1 MRKYIDIFSKINL
14 KRLIYLVINI
24 FVVAFCYNNAA
35 AQQLSAKYL
44 NYIEKY
50 KDIAVK
56 HQQAYGIPASITLA
70 QGLLESQAGDSP
82 LASSGNNHF
91 GIKCHK
97 DWTGDTLRHDDDAL
111 QECFRKYQ
119 RAEDSFEDHA
129 RFLKRK
135 RYQPLFALSTTDYQ
149 GWARTLKQC
158 GYATDPGYPDK
169 LISIIERYEL
179 FHYDSGQPIVTKRKE
194 LKGDESMEH
203 EIDISILDEVSM
215 LHNIRQKGGLHYVM
229 AHNGDTYDSIAKE
242 FGLKTRKLLSFNDLK
257 TPKSLKSGD
266 IIYLQEKEDKAVTGG
281 DKYRVK
287 RGETLYSISQTYGI
301 KLKALLNLNSLSFDS
316 KVAPGDTLKM
326 K

>member
-1 MRKYIDIFSKINL
+1 MTHQYLRKYIDIFSKINL

-119 RAEDSFEDHA
+119 RAEDSFEDH
-129 RFLKRK
+129 
-135 RYQPLFALSTTDYQ
+135 DY
-149 GWARTLKQC
+149 G
-158 GYATDPGYPDK
+158 
-169 LISIIERYEL
+169 
-179 FHYDSGQPIVTKRKE
+179 
-194 LKGDESMEH
+194 
-203 EIDISILDEVSM
+203 
-215 LHNIRQKGGLHYVM
+215 
-229 AHNGDTYDSIAKE
+229 
-242 FGLKTRKLLSFNDLK
+242 
-257 TPKSLKSGD
+257 
-266 IIYLQEKEDKAVTGG
+266 
-281 DKYRVK
+281 
-287 RGETLYSISQTYGI
+287 
-301 KLKALLNLNSLSFDS
+301 
-316 KVAPGDTLKM
+316 
-326 K
+326 